1 MIKNILDHNH
11 DFKINLQVGDIDRI
25 KKTFEEEYAKSDDE
39 GFKEISNKLF
49 AKLFLMVKKALA
61 EDNFLKNS
69 EELYKISRLITI
81 FINQYQEVSATKF
94 GDELKSCLKTVQRGA
109 LFFDWSGILENAS
122 QSKDDLEKIKQ
133 YILGYQRTEEYVEI
147 YWHELPLKEREFLE
161 EFAESH
167 QDECNFINEAG
178 GNLKQKLY
186 KFSFQI
192 NLFLMSV
199 ENQFKNGSCRNFFD
213 EYKNALTSCVS
224 LILAKAK
231 ADAELSNFKEAQ
243 ELKAMLDEPTS
254 SIDWEE
260 EKAFMMMLIAD
271 MEEARQG
278 EYPPE
283 EIAAFDAMLKQFI
296 E

>member
-11 DFKINLQVGDIDRI
+11 DFQINLQVGDIERL
-25 KKTFEEEYAKSDDE
+25 KKTFEEEYGKSDDE

-69 EELYKISRLITI
+69 EELHKISRLITI

-94 GDELKSCLKTVQRGA
+94 GEELKNYLKFIEFTAEMLEWAGILANHNQPKDELE
-109 LFFDWSGILENAS
+109 I
-122 QSKDDLEKIKQ
+122 IKQ
-133 YILGYQRTEEYVEI
+133 YIIVYQRA
-147 YWHELPLKEREFLE
+147 K
-161 EFAESH
+161 EFA
-167 QDECNFINEAG
+167 
-178 GNLKQKLY
+178 GNYWNQFDLGQKKIIEKFAKDSQELIDIFEKSETGLKQKLE
-186 KFSFQI
+186 KLKFQI
-192 NLFLMSV
+192 YLFFLST
-199 ENQFKNGSCRNFFD
+199 KNGFNRGSFRNFFD
-213 EYKNALTSCVS
+213 EYKNAVTSCVS
-224 LILAKAK
+224 FVLSKAK

-278 EYPPE
+278 EYIPE
-283 EIAAFDAMLKQFI
+283 EVAAFDEMLKQFI